1 MKIINFKTYILGVA
15 VFFSASSCTGDF
27 DEFNQQKVG
36 SPENF
41 YADFKA
47 IVDPMKTIQ
56 RGFQA
61 DYQLATNLN
70 ADMFSGMFSTASQFN
85 GGTNNLTYLMMDG
98 WNNRI
103 IARQQDTFNN
113 SIIIDNAA
121 KNNYPGIDFTA
132 TFAVK
137 KILKILTAARVSD
150 RHGPVVYSKYDTP
163 NANGITDF
171 DSQQDAYNNFINDLT
186 IAVSDLQ
193 KVQNTSA
200 TQNVED
206 KSVVKKSDLIYGGD
220 IAKWAKLANSLKLR
234 FALRMSYADPAK
246 SKKYAEEALA
256 SSAGLI
262 SDNADNALINV
273 GQHELSFIIYSWGD
287 CSIGAPIMAYM
298 NGFKDARLSAY
309 ANPAKDPATFINGQP
324 QYIGI
329 RQGIDLING
338 QPTYGGYSQPAAR
351 AASGDY
357 FSGTDGKF
365 KLFTAAETWF
375 LKAEAALRGYSGAG
389 DVQTNYQTGVSQSFG
404 EWGKSSDVAT
414 YLADS
419 VSTEAPYIDPKN
431 TNNNILAG
439 DSQLSTIT
447 IAWNNSDSNEK
458 KLERI
463 ITQKW
468 LALYPDGPE
477 AWTEQRRTGYPVLF
491 KVRKNDSGGLINTDQ
506 MIRRIPFTND
516 TKNSTFNYA
525 QALQQLGGPDTGGTK
540 LWWDKK

>member
-1 MKIINFKTYILGVA
+1 MKIINIKTYMLGMA
-15 VFFSASSCTGDF
+15 VLLSASSCTGDF
-27 DEFNQQKVG
+27 EQFNQEKVG
-36 SPENF
+36 GPENF

-47 IVDPMKTIQ
+47 IVDPMKAMQ

-85 GGTNNLTYLMMDG
+85 GGTNNLTYLMMDN

-103 IARQQDTFNN
+103 ISKQQDTFNN

-137 KILKILTAARVSD
+137 KILKIIMAARVSD

-186 IAVSDLQ
+186 IAISDLQ
-193 KVQNTSA
+193 KVQNTPA

-234 FALRMSYADPAK
+234 FALRMSYADPVK
-246 SKKYAEEALA
+246 SKKYAEEVFA

-262 SDNADNALINV
+262 SDNTDNALISV

-287 CSIGAPIMAYM
+287 CYIGAPIIAYM
-298 NGFKDARLSAY
+298 NGFKDPRLPSY
-309 ANPAKDPATFINGQP
+309 ANPTTDPATFIDGKP
-324 QYIGI
+324 QYLGI

-338 QPTYGGYSQPAAR
+338 KPTYGGYSQPAAR
-351 AASGDY
+351 SASGDY
-357 FSGTDGKF
+357 FSSSNGKF

-389 DVQTNYQTGVSQSFG
+389 DAQANYQAGITQSFG
-404 EWGKSSDVAT
+404 EWGKSPDVAN
-414 YLADS
+414 YLADN

-431 TNNNILAG
+431 AANNILAG

-477 AWTEQRRTGYPVLF
+477 AWAEQRRTGYPVLF
-491 KVRKNDSGGLINTDQ
+491 KVRKNDSGGLIGTDQ

-525 QALQQLGGPDTGGTK
+525 QAVQQLGGPDTGGTK